1 MSVSSNSRLE
11 RTITISKTKK
21 TRQETIYGMTSLSA
35 EQASS
40 SQLLRSYWRI
50 ENSLHYPRD
59 VTLHEDQTRFK
70 NHAAAHHMAIIN
82 NLVLALIAK
91 SNFPFVPSAR
101 RFCAARPHQALAKR
115 ETQRIFF
122 ARNFHIVFGSQ
133 ACTKPTKSR
142 VACLILFNSA

>member
-11 RTITISKTKK
+11 RIITISKTRK

-35 EQASS
+35 EQASC
-40 SQLLRSYWRI
+40 SQLLHMLRSYWRI
-50 ENSLHYPRD
+50 ENSLHYRRD

-101 RFCAARPHQALAKR
+101 RFCAARPIKLSLRGRHSGFFSH
-115 ETQRIFF
+115 ETFILSLE
-122 ARNFHIVFGSQ
+122 ARHAQSQ
-133 ACTKPTKSR
+133 QKAGLH
-142 VACLILFNSA
+142 A